1 MIVPHSWHGGASD
14 SCAHVPCRFTPL
26 PLALVSTTSAAVTVV
41 VANGLASV
49 LSLAAAIAG
58 HWLAAVTAV
67 VASLLFAAGMIP
79 GIAKR

>member
-1 MIVPHSWHGGASD
+1 MD
-14 SCAHVPCRFTPL
+14 SPTSPRFI
-26 PLALVSTTSAAVTVV
+26 AFA